1 MFDVNVWELS
11 VIGIV
16 ALLVFG
22 PDKLPEVARTVGR
35 WVGKARAYV
44 NSVKSDIDREVR
56 LQELQDLM
64 KQNEKHHLYDIID
77 EKKNLPAPPSVPP
90 KHDPTDKKT

>member
-1 MFDVNVWELS
+1 MFDVNIWELS

-22 PDKLPEVARTVGR
+22 PDKLPEVARTVGK

-64 KQNEKHHLYDIID
+64 KQNEKYHLHDILED
-77 EKKNLPAPPSVPP
+77 KKPATPPAETPP
-90 KHDPTDKKT
+90 KTDLKK

>member
-1 MFDVNVWELS
+1 MFDVNFWELF

-22 PDKLPEVARTVGR
+22 PDKLPEVARTIGYWVGR
-35 WVGKARAYV
+35 ARAYV

-56 LQELQDLM
+56 LQELQEMM
-64 KQNEKHHLYDIID
+64 KQNERYQLHDILE
-77 EKKNLPAPPSVPP
+77 EKKSTATSNPP
-90 KHDPTDKKT
+90 KTEAK

>member
-22 PDKLPEVARTVGR
+22 PDKLPEVARTVGK

-64 KQNEKHHLYDIID
+64 KQNEKHHLYDILED
-77 EKKNLPAPPSVPP
+77 KKPATPPAEIPP
-90 KHDPTDKKT
+90 KTEIKQ

>member
-22 PDKLPEVARTVGR
+22 PDKLPEVARTVGH
-35 WVGKARAYV
+35 WVGRARAYV
-44 NSVKSDIDREVR
+44 NSIKSDIDREVR
-56 LQELQDLM
+56 LQELQDMM
-64 KQNEKHHLYDIID
+64 KQNEKYHLHDIL
-77 EKKNLPAPPSVPP
+77 E
-90 KHDPTDKKT
+90 DKKTTPPPATPPKTESKQ

>member
-1 MFDVNVWELS
+1 MFDVNIWELS

-35 WVGKARAYV
+35 WVGRARAYV
-44 NSVKSDIDREVR
+44 NSIKSDIDREIR
-56 LQELQDLM
+56 LQELQDMM
-64 KQNEKHHLYDIID
+64 KQNEKYHLHDIL
-77 EKKNLPAPPSVPP
+77 E
-90 KHDPTDKKT
+90 DKKTPPTPPAIPPKTESKQ

>member
-1 MFDVNVWELS
+1 MFDVNIWELS

-35 WVGKARAYV
+35 WVGRARAYL

-64 KQNEKHHLYDIID
+64 KQNEKHHLYDILD
-77 EKKNLPAPPSVPP
+77 EKKSITPPASVPP
-90 KHDPTDKKT
+90 KNDSTNKP

>member
-1 MFDVNVWELS
+1 MFDVNFWELS

-22 PDKLPEVARTVGR
+22 PDKLPEVARTIGYWVGR
-35 WVGKARAYV
+35 ARAYV

-56 LQELQDLM
+56 LQELQDMM
-64 KQNEKHHLYDIID
+64 KQNEKYHLHDILE
-77 EKKNLPAPPSVPP
+77 EKKPTPPVTSNPP
-90 KHDPTDKKT
+90 KTDSK